1 MSTTR
6 AEHVP
11 LNDPSLFVGRLE
23 GVKRVGWSADE
34 FLAAF
39 DEDAPW
45 MEILDGELTVAASPF
60 RRHNFVLTN
69 LFAELRTLV
78 RQTALG
84 MVHTETDVVFDDET
98 VLRPDIVLLPQNAP
112 GFLDLNSHIR
122 DLPLLVVEVLSPSTR
137 THDCSVKLEAYERFG
152 VPHYWIVD
160 PEKRRVDCYTLAR
173 GSYQLLQQ
181 ADAFVQAPPFEGARI
196 ELNEVFDL

>member
-39 DEDAPW
+39 DEDSPW

-60 RRHNFVLTN
+60 RRHNFVQLA
-69 LFAELRTLV
+69 LYRALWSIRREHDELYTD
-78 RQTALG
+78 
-84 MVHTETDVVFDDET
+84 MDVVFAADT
-98 VLRPDIVLLPQNAP
+98 VLRPDLVLVSR
-112 GFLDLNSHIR
+112 NSATMASMDDCIR

-137 THDCSVKLEAYERFG
+137 SHDCSIKLEAYERFG

-173 GSYQLLQQ
+173 GKYQLTRQ
-181 ADAFVQAPPFEGARI
+181 ADAFIQAPPFEGVRI
-196 ELNEVFDL
+196 EMREVFDL